1 MIQNGFIFQ
10 HIQGNNVI
18 SILYFDHI
26 HVENKIGEENQQNCS
41 LDLEGETFILQSLDG
56 SGGSGSDFSMCTI

>member
-1 MIQNGFIFQ
+1 MIQKGVIFQ

-18 SILYFDHI
+18 SIISTFKKQDWGRKTNSWKLQF
-26 HVENKIGEENQQNCS
+26 
-41 LDLEGETFILQSLDG
+41 DLEGEAFILQSLDG

>member
-18 SILYFDHI
+18 SIISTL
-26 HVENKIGEENQQNCS
+26 KTRLGEENQQNCS
-41 LDLEGETFILQSLDG
+41 LIWKHNLK
-56 SGGSGSDFSMCTI
+56 

>member
-26 HVENKIGEENQQNCS
+26 HFKNKIGGGKPTTLQF
-41 LDLEGETFILQSLDG
+41 DLEGETFILQSLDG